1 MKTIIYIAALLIIAC
16 NFPTPVHGKQAAQSA
31 AHCKID
37 TNLPRFE
44 LRASKTTVLPL
55 VQSTPT
61 PTDSPHQIIC
71 ENAEVTIYTAKGKL
85 ILKGK
90 KIVYNSI
97 DKSFDCEDASI
108 GTMAGITIGKGKRI
122 RLSLNNPYAVKIN

>member
-1 MKTIIYIAALLIIAC
+1 MKTIIVIVALLIIAG
-16 NFPTPVHGKQAAQSA
+16 NFPSPAQGKQA

-44 LRASKTTVLPL
+44 LKASKTTVLPL
-55 VQSTPT
+55 IQSTPT
-61 PTDSPHQIIC
+61 PVNSPHQIIC
-71 ENAEVTIYTAKGKL
+71 ENAEVTIYTEKGKL
-85 ILKGK
+85 ILKGE

-97 DKSFDCEDASI
+97 DKSLDCENASI

-122 RLSLNNPYAVKIN
+122 RLSLNNPYNVKID